1 LKSNKELGITKIP
14 SAYAKT
20 IIDLALNGIVDI
32 SKLDKPG
39 RIALGVIG
47 KQTGAFRA
55 KKVSILEQTQPFKV
69 LDKNHK
75 YIRIQKITV
84 SEENATT
91 VT

>member
-1 LKSNKELGITKIP
+1 MKSNKELGITKIP

-75 YIRIQKITV
+75 YIRIKITV